1 MTVPFSKSC
10 KCTYFFDNF
19 QTKSLITSNVV
30 SYLTDMGL
38 VPVTYSYKSTQVD
51 ATTSYEKPKKKPTKV
66 ELINKGDI
74 TLELIPKKVTT
85 LRTGQTMKVPTRIH
99 YLCTFILRNAEVKDI
114 FKKPGSA
121 AKQEDIKALLNKG
134 EPLSQDA
141 SAVDVA
147 QIILQFLKELPVA
160 VIPECQHAFFLS
172 CYDHAD
178 REDVLT
184 LACLLLPPNHVN
196 LLAYLMQFFEQVTT
210 HHKKNHVTL
219 LALGPCI
226 GPVIMPMNAPEDIK
240 KVADIMVIL
249 MKRADLIGMVPELM
263 TLEPKPQKKKCSWV
277 ESLLKRA

>member
-1 MTVPFSKSC
+1 M
-10 KCTYFFDNF
+10 
-19 QTKSLITSNVV
+19 
-30 SYLTDMGL
+30 
-38 VPVTYSYKSTQVD
+38 
-51 ATTSYEKPKKKPTKV
+51 
-66 ELINKGDI
+66 
-74 TLELIPKKVTT
+74 
-85 LRTGQTMKVPTRIH
+85 
-99 YLCTFILRNAEVKDI
+99 
-114 FKKPGSA
+114 
-121 AKQEDIKALLNKG
+121 
-134 EPLSQDA
+134 SQDA